1 MLLGSAC
8 YLGGLFV
15 AFLGAGPG
23 NGLGLI
29 VPIGWHV
36 VLLVVAVLVIVDSI
50 RKFRARKTEQ
60 LATDLLVVKLASIP
74 FFLINFAV
82 LAWVVFFG
90 SAIAALS
97 EALVEAAGSVLLL
110 VAITVGLTYLAMLTT
125 STYGWAAIAALRRD
139 GRIGTPLAVLYRLLL
154 LVFVADILVGVL
166 VHWHSR
172 RGESSTAAVNP
183 GRPIVRFVQ
192 AGTLLLGTLMYA
204 LVIAFAGQLSSA
216 YTLYLNF
223 FIVGFWN
230 TLLLVVTGVVIVDAV
245 RKVRAG
251 RTQELA
257 TGTLLV
263 KLAAIPFFLL
273 NFVVLAVLAIG
284 GLAIFI
290 FGGIALLF
298 AVWIGI
304 GLTYLTML
312 STSVYAWATIARL
325 RREKT
330 IGSGL
335 SVLYTF
341 LTLGFLTDTAAGI
354 LLFGHARRRAGLALT
369 IVLITTGAILAAPR
383 FLIDYVQLPP
393 TADFQDMKLTLAWIS
408 VSGMALIVGTIIV
421 ALTRW
426 VVVRRRRRTATA
438 IEGSVSESAPVP
450 VEQ

>member
-8 YLGGLFV
+8 YLGALFV
-15 AFLGAGPG
+15 TFLGAGPG
-23 NGLGLI
+23 NALGLI

-36 VLLVVAVLVIVDSI
+36 LLLVVAGLVIVDSI

-97 EALVEAAGSVLLL
+97 DALVEAAGSVLLL
-110 VAITVGLTYLAMLTT
+110 VAITVGLTFFAMLTT

-172 RGESSTAAVNP
+172 RGESSTATVNP

-192 AGTLLLGTLMYA
+192 AGTLLLGTVMYA

-223 FIVGFWN
+223 FIVGIWN
-230 TLLLVVTGVVIVDAV
+230 TLLLVVTGFVIVDAV
-245 RKVRAG
+245 RKVRTG

-273 NFVVLAVLAIG
+273 NFFVLAVLAFG
-284 GLAIFI
+284 GLII
-290 FGGIALLF
+290 IVLGGVILLF

-341 LTLGFLTDTAAGI
+341 LTLGFITDTAAGI
-354 LLFGHARRRAGLALT
+354 LLFGHARRRPGLALT
-369 IVLITTGAILAAPR
+369 IVLIFTGAILAAPR
-383 FLIDYVQLPP
+383 FLIDYVQLPQ
-393 TADFQDMKLTLAWIS
+393 TADFHDMKLTLAWVS
-408 VSGMALIVGTIIV
+408 VSGMALIVGTIVI

-426 VVVRRRRRTATA
+426 VVVRRRRLAATA
-438 IEGSVSESAPVP
+438 IDGSVSENAPVP